1 MLFDFSPLLSHGGEI
16 VQGTLVTIEIAVVVA
31 ILCVV
36 GGLLVAS
43 ISLYAPLLLKLPV
56 RFFIWL
62 FMGTPLL
69 LQLYLLYFGLGQVGI
84 RFSALTTGIVGLG
97 VHYMAY
103 NADIFRATIL
113 SIDSGQFE
121 ASRSLGLG
129 RVRTFIYIIIPQTL
143 YRATPQIGN
152 NLIIMLKDTSVLSML
167 GVAELIHASQYVIAT
182 SFRPFELYISAAV
195 IYYLLNLFME
205 YGLNVIDNKVEART

>member
-1 MLFDFSPLLSHGGEI
+1 MLFDFSPLINHRLEI
-16 VQGTLVTIEIAVVVA
+16 LQGTLVTIEITVA
-31 ILCVV
+31 ATILSVV

-43 ISLYAPLLLKLPV
+43 ISLYGPLLLKLPV

-84 RFSALTTGIVGLG
+84 GFSALTTGIVGLG

-113 SIDSGQFE
+113 SIDTGQFE

-129 RVRTFIYIIIPQTL
+129 RIRTFIHIIVPQAIYL
-143 YRATPQIGN
+143 ATPQVGN
-152 NLIIMLKDTSVLSML
+152 NLIVMLKDTSVLSII
-167 GVAELIHASQYVIAT
+167 GVAELIHASQYAIAT
-182 SFRPFELYISAAV
+182 SFRPFELYIAAAI
-195 IYYLLNLFME
+195 IYYVLNLFME
-205 YGLNVIDNKVEART
+205 YGLSVIDKKVEART